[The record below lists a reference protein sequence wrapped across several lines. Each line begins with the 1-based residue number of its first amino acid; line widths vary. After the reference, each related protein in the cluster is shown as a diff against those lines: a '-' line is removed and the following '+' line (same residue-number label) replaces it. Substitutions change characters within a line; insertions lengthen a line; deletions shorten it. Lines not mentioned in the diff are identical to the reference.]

1 MSELSS
7 ESRRP
12 ALTAVI
18 VLFVAYASLF
28 WAMQGFVKAG
38 RSDFIIYY
46 TAAQMARSHVL
57 SRLYDLNLQIEF
69 QDRIMS
75 DLRSPVRFTHDL
87 LPYNHPPFQIL
98 WFMPLAGL
106 PYLSAFS
113 IWVLWSVLCFALGIL
128 LLTRSAEGLQNANVH
143 WLYLLSFL
151 YLPLLGTLLQ
161 GQDSAMLFLFWVLAY
176 RSLKRSREGWAGFWL
191 SLLLQKFQILL
202 PVVLVLSAKKRWKAM
217 GGFLGGR
224 LVMLLISFAL
234 VGASGLESYIGLL
247 KEMSGWVGHKGI
259 YPSQMHNLRG
269 QIYLLWYDEHP
280 LFANILTIGA
290 SLVLLAVLL
299 RCWNGRW
306 DPGRPE
312 FDLKFSLLVIT
323 SLLVSPHLNFHDA
336 SLMLLPGLLIWRFAG
351 QQRHGAKV
359 NRWLVYAVFTVTFPV
374 LVASFIMSLSLKI
387 NLHVLGLLC
396 LAGMIAW
403 TIIRSQPIDSVQA

>member
-1 MSELSS
+1 MSALSN
-7 ESRRP
+7 EFRRP

-46 TAAQMARSHVL
+46 TAAQMAKSHAL
-57 SRLYDLNLQIEF
+57 GRLYDLNLQIEF
-69 QDRIMS
+69 QNRILN
-75 DLRSPVRFTHDL
+75 DLQSPVRFTDDL
-87 LPYNHPPFQIL
+87 LPYNHPPFEIL
-98 WFMPLAGL
+98 WFIPLAGL

-113 IWVLWSVLCFALGIL
+113 IWVLWSVLCFAFGIL
-128 LLTRSAEGLQNANVH
+128 LLIHSAEGLHNANLN

-151 YLPLLGTLLQ
+151 YLPLVGTLLQ

-176 RSLKRSREGWAGFWL
+176 RSLKRSREVWAGFWL

-202 PVVLVLSAKKRWKAM
+202 PIVLVLLGKKRWRAM
-217 GGFLGGR
+217 GGFLGGS
-224 LVMLLISFAL
+224 LVLLLISWAL
-234 VGASGLESYIGLL
+234 VGASGLESYIRLL

-269 QIYLLWYDEHP
+269 QIYSLWYEGHP

-290 SLVLLAVLL
+290 SLALLAVLL
-299 RCWNGRW
+299 RCWNGKW

-312 FDLKFSLLVIT
+312 FDLRFSLLVIT
-323 SLLVSPHLNFHDA
+323 SLLVSPHLNFHDI

-351 QQRHGAKV
+351 QERHGPKE

-374 LVASFIMSLSLKI
+374 LVASFIMSMFLTI

-403 TIIRSQPIDSVQA
+403 TIVRSQPIDSVQA

>member
-1 MSELSS
+1 
-7 ESRRP
+7 
-12 ALTAVI
+12 
-18 VLFVAYASLF
+18 
-28 WAMQGFVKAG
+28 MQGFVKAG

-46 TAAQMARSHVL
+46 TAAQMAKSHAL
-57 SRLYDLNLQIEF
+57 GRLYDLNLQIEF
-69 QDRIMS
+69 QNRILN
-75 DLRSPVRFTHDL
+75 DLQSPVRFTDDL
-87 LPYNHPPFQIL
+87 LPYNHPPFEIL
-98 WFMPLAGL
+98 WFIPLAGL

-113 IWVLWSVLCFALGIL
+113 IWVLWSVLCFAFGIL
-128 LLTRSAEGLQNANVH
+128 LLIHSAEGLHNANLN

-151 YLPLLGTLLQ
+151 YLPLVGTLLQ

-176 RSLKRSREGWAGFWL
+176 RSLKRSREVWAGFWL

-202 PVVLVLSAKKRWKAM
+202 PIVLVLLGKKRWRAM
-217 GGFLGGR
+217 GGFLGGS
-224 LVMLLISFAL
+224 LVLLLISWAL
-234 VGASGLESYIGLL
+234 VGASGLESYIRLL

-269 QIYLLWYDEHP
+269 QIYSLWYEGHP

-290 SLVLLAVLL
+290 SLALLAVLL
-299 RCWNGRW
+299 RCWNGKW

-312 FDLKFSLLVIT
+312 FDLRFSLLVIT
-323 SLLVSPHLNFHDA
+323 SLLVSPHLNFHDI

-351 QQRHGAKV
+351 QERHGPKE

-374 LVASFIMSLSLKI
+374 LVASFIMSMFLTI

-403 TIIRSQPIDSVQA
+403 TIVRSQPIDSVQA